1 MTHTIEKALEANKTA
16 GRSERI
22 IIDGVTFTRFPLH
35 EAFLCV
41 SHGLDNRNADV
52 AKATEVAIQAKK
64 LLETSGMTW
73 DEIRKTCCTSDP
85 FNSNVHGQIWSKY
98 QAVLELGSNVFIHS
112 PESNKGLW
120 SIPDDYI
127 AIYPREGT
135 HFLVAE
141 YFPTGEDVKYLKKAG
156 FERYDLADHPTERS
170 TYFLN
175 GVNWDP
181 DTMSGIL
188 KL

>member
-1 MTHTIEKALEANKTA
+1 MTTIEKALEANKTA
-16 GRSERI
+16 GNLERI
-22 IIDGVTFTRFPLH
+22 IVDGVTFTRFPLY

-41 SHGLDNRNADV
+41 SHGLDLNADV

-64 LLETSGMTW
+64 HLETSGMTW
-73 DEIRKTCCTSDP
+73 NEIKKNCCPSDP
-85 FNSNVHGQIWSKY
+85 FHSNVHGQIWSKY
-98 QAVLELGSNVFIHS
+98 HAVLELGSNVFLHS
-112 PESNKGLW
+112 PENNKGLW

-135 HFLVAE
+135 HFIVAE
-141 YFPTGEDVKYLKKAG
+141 YFPIGEDVKYLKKAG
-156 FERYDLADHPTERS
+156 FTRYDLADHPSERC

-175 GVNWDP
+175 GVDWNP

-188 KL
+188 KV